1 MHVPDFLHVVYR
13 ADLDILFGR
22 WMRLVSVAE
31 MYAGYAY
38 LLDQAAEYNCG
49 HWLLDAR
56 RRINTDK
63 EGAQW
68 MTGTFL
74 PGAVARLGGHL
85 RLAYLLGPVMLRN
98 QEADAAFPP
107 ASFFVGKAFT
117 AERFI
122 EEGEAIAW
130 LQGQSVSPV

>member
-1 MHVPDFLHVVYR
+1 VVYR

-22 WMRLVSVAE
+22 WMRLVSGAE

-38 LLDQAAEYNCG
+38 LLDQAAEHKCR

-68 MTGTFL
+68 MVTTFL
-74 PGAVARLGGHL
+74 PGAVARLGGSL
-85 RLAYLLGPVMLRN
+85 QLAYLLGPVMLRN

-107 ASFFVGKAFT
+107 ASFFVGKAFG

-130 LQGQSVSPV
+130 LQGQSVSMV

>member
-1 MHVPDFLHVVYR
+1 MHVPDFLHVAYR

-22 WMRLVSVAE
+22 WMRLVTQAE
-31 MYAGYAY
+31 MQEGYQY
-38 LLDQAAEYNCG
+38 LLEQAAAHSCQN
-49 HWLLDAR
+49 WLLDAR

-68 MTGTFL
+68 MVQSFVA
-74 PGAVARLGGHL
+74 GAAARLGGRL
-85 RLAYLLGPVMLRN
+85 QLAYLLGPIMLRN

-107 ASFFVGKAFT
+107 AAFFEGKPFC

-130 LQGQSVSPV
+130 LQQHREAAV

>member
-1 MHVPDFLHVVYR
+1 MHVSDFLHVVYR

-22 WMRLVSVAE
+22 WMRLVSGAE
-31 MYAGYAY
+31 MQAGYRY
-38 LLDQAAEYNCG
+38 LLEQAAGHQCR

-68 MTGTFL
+68 MVGTFL
-74 PGAVARLGGHL
+74 PDAGTHLGGHL
-85 RLAYLLGPVMLRN
+85 RLAYLLGPVILRN

-107 ASFFVGKAFT
+107 PSFFVGKAFM
-117 AERFI
+117 AEQFI

-130 LQGQSVSPV
+130 LQGQNVSTV